1 MKNRKVILTLIVIS
15 LFPMLC
21 WGQSYNQERTA
32 LANFLVRMYKSAPF
46 EGVKIVSDY
55 NNNYVLSVVLV
66 KNSGSESVMN
76 RIAQVKSQRQ
86 VSQYLGGL
94 TTIDSKTIIR
104 TTEDT
109 KTGKTAEE
117 LTDIIKEHSIGY
129 TKAMEVLTV
138 LDGKDNQKCYMFF
151 RRVEEMQP
159 E

>member
-1 MKNRKVILTLIVIS
+1 
-15 LFPMLC
+15 MLC

>member
-1 MKNRKVILTLIVIS
+1 
-15 LFPMLC
+15 
-21 WGQSYNQERTA
+21 
-32 LANFLVRMYKSAPF
+32 
-46 EGVKIVSDY
+46 
-55 NNNYVLSVVLV
+55 
-66 KNSGSESVMN
+66 MN

-94 TTIDSKTIIR
+94 TTIESKTIIR